1 MNRKTKAVI
10 FIYLLVFA
18 LLAAVI
24 YIIPSITG
32 KLTPTTLLT
41 YGNLTETDRETCYF
55 IRDERVYLAGM
66 TGDVNYYFEDNTK
79 VRRNT
84 TILAVSGQ
92 HAEKPEKSEFARV
105 ITQLG
110 SSAVTDT
117 SYRSEFNG
125 VVSYYVDGFEGY
137 FTPDSIGTLDFEE
150 VRDLPIDQPVN
161 LTRKLAFRGEPL
173 YKLCRNDKWYIT
185 CWVTDGNS
193 VKYQKGNKVTFRL
206 PAGELPAT
214 VTEIAEKNG
223 CWQVIFESDRYYEDF
238 ATIRVAEVDIVTSD
252 YSGIIVP
259 NRSIASVDGQVGV
272 YVKQTTGEYRF
283 TPVKIKA
290 SDGEESAVASSYYY
304 DEEGKRVDSVEI
316 YDEILKNPE

>member
-10 FIYLLVFA
+10 FIYLLVFT

-24 YIIPSITG
+24 YVIPSITG

-41 YGNLTETDRETCYF
+41 YGNLTETDREICYF
-55 IRDERVYLAGM
+55 IRDEKVYLAGM
-66 TGDVNYYFEDNTK
+66 TGAVNYYFEDNTK

-84 TILAVSGQ
+84 TILSVSGQ
-92 HAEKPEKSEFARV
+92 HAEKPEESEFTRV
-105 ITQLG
+105 ITRLG
-110 SSAVTDT
+110 ASAVTDT
-117 SYRSEFNG
+117 SYRSAFNG
-125 VVSYYVDGFEGY
+125 VISYYVDGFEGY
-137 FTPDSIGTLDFEE
+137 FTPDTIGTLHYEE
-150 VRDLPIDQPVN
+150 VRDLPIDKPVN
-161 LTRKLAFRGEPL
+161 LTRNLAFRGEPL

-223 CWQVIFESDRYYEDF
+223 YWQVIFETDRYYEDF
-238 ATIRVAEVDIVTSD
+238 TTIRTAEVDIVTSD

-259 NRSIASVDGQVGV
+259 NKSIASVDGQVGV

-290 SDGEESAVASSYYY
+290 SDGESSAVASSYYY